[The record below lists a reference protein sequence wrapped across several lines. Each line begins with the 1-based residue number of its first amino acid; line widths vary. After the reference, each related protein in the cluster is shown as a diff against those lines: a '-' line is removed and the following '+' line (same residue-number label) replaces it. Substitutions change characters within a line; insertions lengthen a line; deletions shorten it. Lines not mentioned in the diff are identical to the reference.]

1 MLHGLR
7 ACPALG
13 ETELEV
19 VRHRHKEDVVSLG
32 GLGQDLLEA
41 GPLVWPEATADAIL
55 EVGATTRHLKHLYCA
70 ILRKYTL

>member
-1 MLHGLR
+1 M
-7 ACPALG
+7 
-13 ETELEV
+13 

-55 EVGATTRHLKHLYCA
+55 EVGATARHLKHCTGSNGMD
-70 ILRKYTL
+70 ILSLSTPGLFPVRC